1 MLKPLHNNV
10 VLEKEE
16 KEARTQSGIIL
27 SEKKDDQQVGR
38 VVAVGEGK
46 YVNGTLVKT
55 TVKPGDRVVFKKYG
69 TTEVELDKKE
79 YLILSEDD
87 ILAVVE

>member
-27 SEKKDDQQVGR
+27 SEKKDEQQVGR

-55 TVKPGDRVVFKKYG
+55 TVKVGDRVVYKKYG

>member
-10 VLEKEE
+10 VLEKE
-16 KEARTQSGIIL
+16 KQEARTSSGIIL
-27 SEKKDDQQVGR
+27 SEKENDQQVGK

-46 YVNGTLVKT
+46 YTNGTFVKT
-55 TVKPGDRVVFKKYG
+55 TVKVGDRVIYKKYG

-79 YLILSEDD
+79 YLVLSEDD

>member
-38 VVAVGEGK
+38 VVAAGEGK

>member
-27 SEKKDDQQVGR
+27 SEKKDEQQVGR

-55 TVKPGDRVVFKKYG
+55 TVKVGDRVVFKKYG

>member
-46 YVNGTLVKT
+46 YVNGTFVKT
-55 TVKPGDRVVFKKYG
+55 TVKVGDRVVFKKYG

-87 ILAVVE
+87 ILAVIE

>member
-46 YVNGTLVKT
+46 YYNGTFVKT

>member
-55 TVKPGDRVVFKKYG
+55 TVKVGDRVVFKKYG

>member
-27 SEKKDDQQVGR
+27 SEKKDEQQVGR

-55 TVKPGDRVVFKKYG
+55 TVKAGDRVVFKKYG

>member
-46 YVNGTLVKT
+46 YYNGTFVKT
-55 TVKPGDRVVFKKYG
+55 TVKPGDRVVFRKYG

>member
-46 YVNGTLVKT
+46 YYNGTFVKT
-55 TVKPGDRVVFKKYG
+55 TVKVGDRVVFKKYG